1 MNAFVRQI
9 AVLSVLWA
17 MCEMLLPDG
26 KYQQM
31 VRMTA
36 SLLVMSALLTTLGS
50 WLGNAH
56 QPAQTAMTVKVQQ
69 AAHDT
74 YRRTALTAMA
84 NQLESYCVR
93 IAQRAGYQAGVVV
106 CLTMDGA
113 LDHVQLVVN
122 QKDGALLLPG
132 ELAAVLA
139 DQLNV
144 EEERIRLSVEEQ

>member
-36 SLLVMSALLTTLGS
+36 SLLVMSALLTTLGG
-50 WLGNAH
+50 WMGKE
-56 QPAQTAMTVKVQQ
+56 QPAQPAMTMRIQQ
-69 AAHDT
+69 AAQDT
-74 YRRTALTAMA
+74 YHRTALTAMA

-93 IAQRAGYQAGVVV
+93 MAQRAGYQASAVV

-113 LDHVQLVVN
+113 LDHVQMQVN
-122 QKDGALLLPG
+122 QPDAALLPPG

-139 DQLNV
+139 DQLGA
-144 EEERIRLSVEEQ
+144 EEDRIWLSVEEQ

>member
-36 SLLVMSALLTTLGS
+36 SLLVMSALLTTLGG
-50 WLGNAH
+50 WMEKE
-56 QPAQTAMTVKVQQ
+56 QPAQPAMTIKIQQ
-69 AAHDT
+69 AAQDIYH
-74 YRRTALTAMA
+74 RTALTAMA

-93 IAQRAGYQAGVVV
+93 MAQRAGYQASAVV

-113 LDHVQLVVN
+113 LDHVQMQVN
-122 QKDGALLLPG
+122 QPDAALLPPG

-139 DQLNV
+139 DQLGA
-144 EEERIRLSVEEQ
+144 EEDRIWLSVEEQ

>member
-36 SLLVMSALLTTLGS
+36 SLLVMSALLTTLGG
-50 WLGNAH
+50 WMEKE
-56 QPAQTAMTVKVQQ
+56 QPAQPAMTIKIQQ
-69 AAHDT
+69 AAQDIYH
-74 YRRTALTAMA
+74 RTALTAMA

-93 IAQRAGYQAGVVV
+93 MAQRAGYQASAVV

-113 LDHVQLVVN
+113 LDHVQMAVRPSEHPLMTT
-122 QKDGALLLPG
+122 
-132 ELAAVLA
+132 ERLAVVLA
-139 DQLNV
+139 EQLGV
-144 EEERIRLSVEEQ
+144 SREQILLSEEAA